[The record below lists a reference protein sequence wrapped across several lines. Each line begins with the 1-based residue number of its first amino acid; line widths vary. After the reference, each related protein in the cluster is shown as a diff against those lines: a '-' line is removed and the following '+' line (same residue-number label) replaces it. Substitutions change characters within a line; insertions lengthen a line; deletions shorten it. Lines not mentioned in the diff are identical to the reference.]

1 MKVRVMQVRVIL
13 AALVAAPVALA
24 QPVSAQNTTGTV
36 NLTGSVAPR
45 CGVAGSGSGSIFGQ
59 TVALGELAA
68 ADGTL
73 RTGIESQFANAVAA
87 ISVVCNTV
95 APTIS
100 VSATALS
107 AQTSTNAP
115 PTGYANSIAYTATV
129 SLGTTGSV
137 PALLSAVSGT
147 STSRALS
154 SGEGRVANSAGNLVL
169 TATAFHTAS
178 PTQILVADSSYK
190 GSIAITIAPGT

>member
-1 MKVRVMQVRVIL
+1 MK
-13 AALVAAPVALA
+13 AGTALVALIASMVALA
-24 QPVSAQNTTGTV
+24 QPAFAQDTTGTV

-45 CGVAGSGSGSIFGQ
+45 CGVAASGSGSIFGQ

-95 APTIS
+95 VPTIS

-115 PTGYANSIAYTATV
+115 PAGYANSIAYTATV

-137 PALLSAVSGT
+137 PVLLSAVSGT
-147 STSRALS
+147 GATRVRS
-154 SGEGRVANSAGNLVL
+154 SGEGRIANSAGNLVL
-169 TATAFHTAS
+169 TATAFHTAT
-178 PTQILVADSSYK
+178 PAQILVADSSYR
-190 GSIAITIAPGT
+190 GSIAITIAPGA